1 MAKSHSTRT
10 RESSDDVTGGPD
22 PDEAPDRNFIER
34 PPQLTDEQFKEIE
47 RRFTDDEDGGPWRR
61 AALASL
67 TRSGAQLA
75 EAMAVASARHRVK
88 SDVVLAAALC
98 ATSMTGLIVLAF
110 PAAAGGATA
119 VRGAVKARSRTQQV
133 MRQDAVL
140 DATRMLRQLLET
152 GATSVNTAHKAGFD
166 LSGAPGGNFFNA
178 IAAPQRATLWDETPP
193 AG

>member
-75 EAMAVASARHRVK
+75 EAMAGDVETARALAELSVAAEGYASSLAEIIDSASARIQ
-88 SDVVLAAALC
+88 LAMC
-98 ATSMTGLIVLAF
+98 
-110 PAAAGGATA
+110 
-119 VRGAVKARSRTQQV
+119 VRADMQT
-133 MRQDAVL
+133 
-140 DATRMLRQLLET
+140 LLEL
-152 GATSVNTAHKAGFD
+152 ARAGSD
-166 LSGAPGGNFFNA
+166 
-178 IAAPQRATLWDETPP
+178 
-193 AG
+193 AGVQ